1 MTNGIV
7 LDSLFESCHKTDMKF
22 KLAAGLIIGKNI
34 VRESISCNSDRTI
47 IHGEIFHSKHAEH
60 GACLYL
66 KNKKKRSNVKLIV
79 IRISALG
86 KLVNSTPCE
95 NCINRI
101 REAGIK
107 KIIYV
112 NDKDELVEEKLSQI
126 KYIPLAKKTVSEWFT
141 AVKYNKEKEKE
152 KEKSVEKKL

>member
-1 MTNGIV
+1 MTNGID
-7 LDSLFESCHKTDMKF
+7 LESLFKSCNKTDMKF
-22 KLAAGLIIGKNI
+22 KLSAGLIIGKNI

-95 NCINRI
+95 NCIRRI
-101 REAGIK
+101 KEAGIK

-126 KYIPLAKKTVSEWFT
+126 KYIPLAKKTVSDWFT
-141 AVKYNKEKEKE
+141 AVKHNKPN
-152 KEKSVEKKL
+152 KSVEKKL

>member
-1 MTNGIV
+1 MTNSIV
-7 LDSLFESCHKTDMKF
+7 LNSLYKSCDKTDMKF
-22 KLAAGLIIGKNI
+22 KLSAGLIIGKHLVPN
-34 VRESISCNSDRTI
+34 SISCNSDRTI

-66 KNKKKRSNVKLIV
+66 KNKKKRNNVKLIV

-95 NCINRI
+95 NCIRRI
-101 REAGIK
+101 KEVGIK

-112 NDKDELVEEKLSQI
+112 NDKDELVEERVSQI
-126 KYIPLAKKTVSEWFT
+126 KYIPLEKKTVSEWFSS
-141 AVKYNKEKEKE
+141 VKYNKVDKN
-152 KEKSVEKKL
+152 L